1 MASQTTHARELGIAT
16 YATDPMFQRIERVVA
31 ALLERGN
38 AVAPVDVLVA
48 MGLLRSDH
56 LEAWRLGQV
65 PYLEKVI
72 AANLSRLSRMLRI
85 LRFHAHDLN
94 LEPSATAYMRRGKR
108 PRQKLRF
115 TKSGDPRIEAAYATH
130 FVWPGK
136 ASFHALAANE
146 AGDCG
151 VTPAGQLRQAS
162 ASRSMTSSAIAVNSG
177 VCETKNSRS

>member
-1 MASQTTHARELGIAT
+1 MASQAARARELGIAT
-16 YATDPMFQRIERVVA
+16 FASDPMFPRIERAVA
-31 ALLERGN
+31 ALLEKGN
-38 AVAPVDVLVA
+38 VVAPVDVLVA
-48 MGLLRSDH
+48 MGLLQPDR

-72 AANLSRLSRMLRI
+72 AANLSRLSRLLRI

-94 LEPSATAYMRRGKR
+94 LEPSATAYMRRGKG

-130 FVWPGK
+130 FIWPGK
-136 ASFHALAANE
+136 VSFHAPASNN

-162 ASRSMTSSAIAVNSG
+162 ASRSMTLSAIAVSSG